1 MTPLIGGLIDA
12 GLKVLDRVLPDPTQ
26 KAAAQLELLK
36 LQQAGEFKALEADL
50 QLALAQT
57 EVNKVEA
64 ASSSTFVAGWRPA
77 IGWVGAAAMAYQFL
91 LYTMLVWAWTWA
103 QAEGH
108 VPAAVKPP
116 PMLDTE
122 ALWVILSGMLGIAGM
137 RSWEKGKG
145 VAR

>member
-64 ASSSTFVAGWRPA
+64 ASADPFKSGWRPA
-77 IGWVGAAAMAYQFL
+77 AGWVCVLGLLYQFL
-91 LYTMLVWAWTWA
+91 AQPLLAWGSTMQGYAAPPVLELGDLYGL
-103 QAEGH
+103 
-108 VPAAVKPP
+108 
-116 PMLDTE
+116 LF
-122 ALWVILSGMLGIAGM
+122 GMLGLGAY
-137 RSWEKGKG
+137 RSFEKTKGK
-145 VAR
+145 A